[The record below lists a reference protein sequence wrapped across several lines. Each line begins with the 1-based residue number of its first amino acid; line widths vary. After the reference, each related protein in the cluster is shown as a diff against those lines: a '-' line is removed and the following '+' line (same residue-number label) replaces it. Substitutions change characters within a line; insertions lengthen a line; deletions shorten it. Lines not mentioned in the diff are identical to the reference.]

1 MVVSNQLQQVRM
13 RSLDPEDPKPFSI
26 LHPTTINENVVKAEY
41 AVRGQLYNAAVA
53 RSKAGKRVILTN
65 VGNPHALGQ
74 KPITFFRQVLALVN
88 YPALMED
95 PAVAAHFKPDVILR
109 AKTYIE
115 KVPGGTGAYQD
126 SRGNE
131 YIRSEI
137 AGFLEE
143 RDGYPAGVEDIFMTD
158 GASQAISL
166 CLLLTIRGR
175 SDGILTPVP
184 QYPLYSATIEI
195 RNGTKCGYYLDEDNN
210 WQLSIKEL
218 QRSVDEAR
226 RNGIN
231 PRGIVI
237 INPGNPTGQCLTH
250 ENMIDIVKFCKRERL
265 VIFADEV
272 YQTNVYHPTL
282 KFISFRKVIMDMGRD
297 GADVELFSFN
307 TVSKGAVGE
316 CGRRGAYFQCQNIHP
331 GVTAEIYKVL
341 STNLSCNVDGQLVM
355 GMMVNPP
362 RPGDASYDQ
371 FKAETE
377 GILSSLA
384 RRAKI
389 IADAFNQLEGVTCN
403 SVDGALYCYPQM
415 RLPNKAV
422 EAAKAKGYAADVL
435 YCLELLD
442 ETGICCIPG
451 SGFGQPDGTFHL
463 RTTIL
468 PPEEQFDEIVTL
480 FTNFHKNFMKKYG
493 DSFRSYL

>member
-1 MVVSNQLQQVRM
+1 M
-13 RSLDPEDPKPFSI
+13 RSLDPEDPKPFAI
-26 LHPTTINENVVKAEY
+26 LHPKTINQNVVRAEY

-53 RSKAGKRVILTN
+53 RSKAGKKVILTN

-74 KPITFFRQVLALVN
+74 KPITFFRQVLAIVN

-109 AKTYIE
+109 AKTYLS

-131 YIRSEI
+131 YIRTEI
-137 AGFLEE
+137 VNFLKE
-143 RDGYPAGVEDIFMTD
+143 RDGYPASVEEVFMTD
-158 GASQAISL
+158 GASVAISL
-166 CLLLTIRGR
+166 CLLLAIRGR

-195 RNGTKCGYYLDEDNN
+195 RNGTKCGYYLDEDNG

-218 QRSVDEAR
+218 QRTVDEAR
-226 RNGIN
+226 HNGIN
-231 PRGIVI
+231 PRAIVI

-250 ENMIDIVKFCKRERL
+250 ENMVDIVKFCQRERL
-265 VIFADEV
+265 VIMADEV
-272 YQTNVYHPTL
+272 YQTNVYQPNQE
-282 KFISFRKVIMDMGRD
+282 FISFRKVVMDMGED
-297 GADVELFSFN
+297 ASDVELFSFH

-316 CGRRGAYFQCQNIHP
+316 CGRRGAYFQCHNIHP
-331 GVTAEIYKVL
+331 GVMAEIYKVL

-362 RPGDASYDQ
+362 RPGDASYELYRS
-371 FKAETE
+371 ETE
-377 GILSSLA
+377 GILDSLA
-384 RRAKI
+384 RRARI
-389 IADAFNQLEGVTCN
+389 ISEAFNRLEGVTCN
-403 SVDGALYCYPQM
+403 PVEGALYCYPQM

-422 EAAKAKGYAADVL
+422 EAAKAKGYAADVM

-468 PPEEQFDEIVTL
+468 PPEEQFEEIVKS

-493 DSFRSYL
+493 DSFRAYL